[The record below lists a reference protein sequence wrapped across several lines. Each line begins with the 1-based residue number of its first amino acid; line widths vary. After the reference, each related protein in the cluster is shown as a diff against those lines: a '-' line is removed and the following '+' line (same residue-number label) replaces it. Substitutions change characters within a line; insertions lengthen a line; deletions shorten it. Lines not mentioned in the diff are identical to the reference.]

1 MKYIALIE
9 PGDRDN
15 PDFGVVIPDLH
26 GCYAQGDSFEGAL
39 RDAREA
45 AEDWV
50 KAMLECGEPLP
61 AASSLADL
69 RSEHPEWRD

>member
-9 PGDRDN
+9 PGDR
-15 PDFGVVIPDLH
+15 
-26 GCYAQGDSFEGAL
+26 
-39 RDAREA
+39 EA

-50 KAMLECGEPLP
+50 EAMLECGDPLP